1 MKIRLDFVTN
11 SSSSSYL
18 LAITGDFEAEEELL
32 DKLMVSADLGPS
44 WKRRLSHFF
53 SKARVSELE
62 GLEWGYNE
70 ANTEEHGIDL
80 LIDDRHNY
88 LPEKEIFFIEIQVG
102 EEIELTMEEKIIE
115 AFYESISNT
124 VLLTET
130 TDY

>member
-44 WKRRLSHFF
+44 WKRRLF